1 MQYATLSI
9 LIVKRC
15 FLFTYQLVSIN
26 YKLISMNNYQLLQ
39 SVYLNLL
46 ETLTHLLEKA
56 EAHVKE
62 KGIEE
67 SALLAASIYPDM
79 LNFTRQIQ
87 VATDDMRRNIR
98 FLAGKEHVKM
108 EDNETT
114 IGELQARVLKTKDV
128 VKELVVTDFEG
139 ADERHI
145 SLFWMGGAYVFG
157 KDFVQQYAFQNSHFH
172 VVTAYDILRKEG
184 VSIGKMDYITNLA
197 MNK

>member
-1 MQYATLSI
+1 
-9 LIVKRC
+9 
-15 FLFTYQLVSIN
+15 
-26 YKLISMNNYQLLQ
+26 MNNYQLLQ

-46 ETLTHLLEKA
+46 DTLTHLLEKA
-56 EAHVKE
+56 DAHVKE
-62 KGIEE
+62 KGIVE
-67 SALLAASIYPDM
+67 SALLTAAIYPDM
-79 LNFTRQIQ
+79 LNFTKQIQ

-108 EDNETT
+108 EDNETS
-114 IGELQARVLKTKDV
+114 IAELLARVAKTKDV
-128 VKELVVTDFEG
+128 IKELTATDFDG

-145 SLFWMGGAYVFG
+145 SLFWMGGAHVLG

-184 VSIGKMDYITNLA
+184 VVIGKMDYITNLT